1 MFRNLLVNIRRRFLV
16 KLQEEHQTMNVKN
29 SVKEESESFDE
40 KLAKVV
46 KQYPCLYDNSSTD
59 YRDKFIVANV
69 WDTVADEM
77 QLDGGNMDFLSLS
90 GATAHRFSMWLFLKL
105 PQNSNQ

>member
-1 MFRNLLVNIRRRFLV
+1 MFLSSWEDIKRRFFV
-16 KLQEEHQTMNVKN
+16 KLQEEHKSMNVKN
-29 SVKEESESFDE
+29 SVKEESQSFDE

-77 QLDGGNMDFLSLS
+77 QLDGGVMDCFFLCQ
-90 GATAHRFSMWLFLKL
+90 KQPL
-105 PQNSNQ
+105 PGFQ